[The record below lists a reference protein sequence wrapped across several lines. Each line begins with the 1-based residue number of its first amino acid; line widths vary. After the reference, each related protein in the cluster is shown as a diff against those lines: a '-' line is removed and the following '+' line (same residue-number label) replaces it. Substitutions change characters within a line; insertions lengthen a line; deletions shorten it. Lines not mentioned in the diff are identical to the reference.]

1 MPTTV
6 NLIAQGTL
14 TTLLSTELNSV
25 GNNAYS
31 TLGAAFNNVFA
42 TLNFQGYPLADIM
55 LNLAAYTGT
64 PVVGS
69 YIGVWFIPAIDGAN
83 YDNAGTTISV
93 GPDAIIPVDALASG
107 PYQRTITCKLPF
119 GLFKTLAYNNG
130 TGITLAASANTIKI
144 RPKSYQSQ

>member
-6 NLIAQGTL
+6 NLVAQSTL
-14 TTLLSTELNSV
+14 TTLLSTELNSL

-31 TLGAAFNNVFA
+31 ALGGVINNVFA
-42 TLNFQGYPLADIM
+42 TTNLQGYPLADIK

-64 PVVGS
+64 PVAGS
-69 YIGVWFIPAIDGAN
+69 YVAVWFIQAIDGAA
-83 YDNAGTTISV
+83 YDNSGTTISV
-93 GPDAIIPVDALASG
+93 GPDVFIPVDALASG
-107 PYQRTITCKLPF
+107 PYQRTVTCKLPV

-130 TGITLAASANTIKI
+130 TGITFAASGNSISI